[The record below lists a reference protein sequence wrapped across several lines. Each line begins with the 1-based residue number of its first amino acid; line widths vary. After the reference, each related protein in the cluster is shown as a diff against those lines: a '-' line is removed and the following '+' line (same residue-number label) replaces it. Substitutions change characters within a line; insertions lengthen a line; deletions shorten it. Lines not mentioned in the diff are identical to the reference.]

1 MANHAQL
8 GPWVRRFLLEHLIVE
23 RNLSVNTQHS
33 YRDTL
38 RLLLPYVASKA
49 GTRIDRLKV
58 DDITPALVR
67 QSLLHLERDRQC
79 GIGTRNQRLAAV
91 HALARFIGEHSPE
104 HLDWCAQVRLIPH
117 KRGTRAL
124 ISYLTEAEMCALLGA
139 PDRSKEQGYRDYVL
153 LLFLYNS
160 GARASEAASLLI
172 QDVDTRSRLVRIT
185 GKGNKKRIC
194 PLWPETVGHLR
205 RLIAERSKDESLF
218 RNRLRQPLTRF
229 GIHTLVERH
238 AAHAAEREPSV
249 RSKRVSPH
257 TIRHSTATHLLRAGV
272 DINTIRGWLGHASI
286 NTTNVYAEVDLD
298 AKAKA
303 LAACSPGSAWISVTV
318 EVGSRRHGVSSDFM
332 INAPMWRRGPVH
344 VGSGV
349 TGRGARLYGVSA
361 PSTPSGRRRVALR
374 VARPNNVAHRPRSCR
389 PRWLDT

>member
-1 MANHAQL
+1 MRDQTLL
-8 GPWVRRFLLEHLIVE
+8 GPWVRRFLLEHLVTE

-38 RLLLPYVASKA
+38 RLLLPFAASKA
-49 GTRIDRLKV
+49 SMSVDRLRVV
-58 DDITPALVR
+58 DISPVAVR
-67 QSLLHLERDRQC
+67 QFLAYVERERRC

-104 HLDWCAQVRLIPH
+104 HIAWCGQIRLIPH

-124 ISYLTEAEMCALLGA
+124 ISYLTEAEMRALLGA
-139 PDRSKEQGYRDYVL
+139 PARTTAQGYRDYVL

-160 GARASEAASLLI
+160 GARASEAASLRI
-172 QDVDTRSRLVRIT
+172 QDLDTRSRLVRIT
-185 GKGNKKRIC
+185 GKGNKQRVC
-194 PLWPETVGHLR
+194 PLWPETLGHLR
-205 RLIAERSKDESLF
+205 RLIAERSKDEPLF
-218 RNRLRQPLTRF
+218 LNRLRQPLTRF

-238 AAHAAEREPSV
+238 AAHAAEHEPSL
-249 RSKRVSPH
+249 RSKRISPH

-303 LAACSPGSAWISVTV
+303 LAACAPGTTGKSRLPWKSAA
-318 EVGSRRHGVSSDFM
+318 GVMEF
-332 INAPMWRRGPVH
+332 
-344 VGSGV
+344 
-349 TGRGARLYGVSA
+349 
-361 PSTPSGRRRVALR
+361 LR
-374 VARPNNVAHRPRSCR
+374 T
-389 PRWLDT
+389 L

>member
-1 MANHAQL
+1 MRDQTLL
-8 GPWVRRFLLEHLIVE
+8 GPWVRRFLIEHLVAE

-38 RLLLPYVASKA
+38 RLLFPFAAAKASMPV
-49 GTRIDRLKV
+49 DRLRV
-58 DDITPALVR
+58 VDITPALMR
-67 QSLLHLERDRQC
+67 QFLVYIERDRQC
-79 GIGTRNQRLAAV
+79 SVGTRNQRLAAV

-104 HLDWCAQVRLIPH
+104 HVAWCGQIRLIPH

-124 ISYLTEAEMCALLGA
+124 ISYLTEAEMRALLGA
-139 PDRSKEQGYRDYVL
+139 PDRSTEQGYRDYVL

-172 QDVDTRSRLVRIT
+172 QDLDTRSRFVRIT
-185 GKGNKKRIC
+185 GKGNKQRVC
-194 PLWPETVGHLR
+194 PLWPQAIGHLR
-205 RLIAERSKDESLF
+205 RLISQRPKDEPLF
-218 RNRLRQPLTRF
+218 QNRLRQPLTRF

-238 AAHAAEREPSV
+238 ATHAAELEPSL

-303 LAACSPGSAWISVTV
+303 LAACAPGTAGSSRLPWKSAT
-318 EVGSRRHGVSSDFM
+318 GVMEF
-332 INAPMWRRGPVH
+332 
-344 VGSGV
+344 
-349 TGRGARLYGVSA
+349 
-361 PSTPSGRRRVALR
+361 LR
-374 VARPNNVAHRPRSCR
+374 T
-389 PRWLDT
+389 L

>member
-1 MANHAQL
+1 MRDQTLL
-8 GPWVRRFLLEHLIVE
+8 GPWLRRFLLEHLVTE
-23 RNLSVNTQHS
+23 RNLSLNTQHS

-38 RLLLPYVASKA
+38 RQLLPFAVSKA
-49 GTRIDRLKV
+49 SMSV
-58 DDITPALVR
+58 DHLRVVDITPAVVR
-67 QSLLHLERDRQC
+67 QFLGYVEQERRC

-104 HLDWCAQVRLIPH
+104 HVAWCGQIRLIPH

-124 ISYLTEAEMCALLGA
+124 ISYLTEAEMRALLGA
-139 PDRSKEQGYRDYVL
+139 PEQSTEQGYRDYVL

-160 GARASEAASLLI
+160 GARASEAASLRI
-172 QDVDTRSRLVRIT
+172 QDVDTRSRFVRIT
-185 GKGNKKRIC
+185 GKGHKQRVC

-205 RLIAERSKDESLF
+205 RLIAERPKDEPLF
-218 RNRLRQPLTRF
+218 QNRLRQPLTRF

-238 AAHAAEREPSV
+238 AARAAENEPSLQ
-249 RSKRVSPH
+249 SKRVSPH

-303 LAACSPGSAWISVTV
+303 LAACSPGTPGRSRLPWKSAT
-318 EVGSRRHGVSSDFM
+318 GVMAF
-332 INAPMWRRGPVH
+332 
-344 VGSGV
+344 
-349 TGRGARLYGVSA
+349 
-361 PSTPSGRRRVALR
+361 LR
-374 VARPNNVAHRPRSCR
+374 N
-389 PRWLDT
+389 L